1 MCGCFGSRGWK
12 RWCVRCEFNRSRRD
26 SVQRFSPVR
35 RHFNASYIRRI
46 LPRVYL
52 RINTPLTSPRP
63 GVHRTGHRTSSRV
76 PQSVRTVRAP
86 KSLARFRRRRPL
98 SSHVS
103 PCRRWRRGPWRGT
116 RAPRMHS
123 SRRRKPRRK
132 REHAEAGTESEFSRD
147 TKQPRATSSSHPL
160 VSNFI
165 SIFGSSLQHVGAS
178 DH

>member
-52 RINTPLTSPRP
+52 RINTPLTSPRT

-86 KSLARFRRRRPL
+86 KSLARFRQRRPL

-116 RAPRMHS
+116 PAPRTRRCATNQTP
-123 SRRRKPRRK
+123 SRASIAPRVRRVPRR
-132 REHAEAGTESEFSRD
+132 SRV
-147 TKQPRATSSSHPL
+147 AW
-160 VSNFI
+160 
-165 SIFGSSLQHVGAS
+165 
-178 DH
+178 